1 MCCFCVSFLL
11 FLSKLKKLYEYNN
24 YERDEYLPSCN
35 DWWLLY
41 CICPFDFFLATLHL
55 ISFAFQ
61 YAALIMWSM
70 FIHMIHH
77 LGTHSLFTAT
87 SVIPLICML
96 AQMLYRSFVIL
107 LKNVKNLLDLIL
119 TNLATTCM
127 LRENWII

>member
-24 YERDEYLPSCN
+24 YERDEYLPS
-35 DWWLLY
+35 LLN
-41 CICPFDFFLATLHL
+41 CICPFDFFLATLYL
-55 ISFAFQ
+55 ISFAFL

-77 LGTHSLFTAT
+77 FGTHTLFTAI

-96 AQMLYRSFVIL
+96 AQILYRSFGFL
-107 LKNVKNLLDLIL
+107 SKNVKISLDLIL
-119 TNLATTCM
+119 TNLATKGM
-127 LRENWII
+127 LRENWIFFY